1 MFSINVD
8 WQEAFQNGDWD
19 FIGQRIT
26 YTEEE
31 LDDNPDLGI
40 PMMNYAYPI
49 YNFDGDEEKIKKVC
63 QETNCTVVYNQEE
76 DEYYLALTGGGMDL
90 SQDIAYAYM
99 IISGY
104 IEWDF
109 LDEVKLTQ
117 CLSVSEETYREIL
130 RQAFKQYKNQKAR
143 ADLNLNE
150 IKSYI
155 KESLERTKKEEN
167 ERAQK
172 L

>member
-1 MFSINVD
+1 
-8 WQEAFQNGDWD
+8 
-19 FIGQRIT
+19 
-26 YTEEE
+26 
-31 LDDNPDLGI
+31 
-40 PMMNYAYPI
+40 
-49 YNFDGDEEKIKKVC
+49 
-63 QETNCTVVYNQEE
+63 
-76 DEYYLALTGGGMDL
+76 MDL

-117 CLSVSEETYREIL
+117 CLSVSEETYRKIL
-130 RQAFKQYKNQKAR
+130 RQALKQYENQKTR
-143 ADLNLNE
+143 AGLNLNE

>member
-8 WQEAFQNGDWD
+8 WSAPDTFDKWEFIGRDIAYSEKEKDGNGD
-19 FIGQRIT
+19 
-26 YTEEE
+26 
-31 LDDNPDLGI
+31 LGF

-49 YNFDGDEEKIKKVC
+49 YNFDGDEEKIEKVC
-63 QETNCTVVYNQEE
+63 QETNCTVVRNI
-76 DEYYLALTGGGMDL
+76 DENDYYLALTGGGMDL

-130 RQAFKQYKNQKAR
+130 RQALKQYENQKIR
-143 ADLNLNE
+143 AGLNLNE

-155 KESLERTKKEEN
+155 KESLERTEKEKN
-167 ERAQK
+167 E
-172 L
+172 